1 MYFVNMECFKQRALL
16 SACHNGLLT
25 FSLGEQNYALDIIKV
40 QEIRGFEPV
49 TQLANLPDHIK
60 GVINLRGS
68 IVPIVDLRIKL
79 GLTTVNYLATTV
91 VVILSLVD
99 RLIGIVVDAVSD
111 AMEITPEQIKP
122 PPEFG
127 ARIDIR
133 YLLGMVTLDERMVAL
148 VDIETLLVSNETQIL
163 ESIPA

>member
-1 MYFVNMECFKQRALL
+1 MEYFKQRALL

-79 GLTTVNYLATTV
+79 GLTTVNYSATTV

-111 AMEITPEQIKP
+111 VMEITPEQIKP

-133 YLLGMVTLDERMVAL
+133 YLLGMVTLNEHMVAL
-148 VDIETLLVSNETQIL
+148 VDIETLLVSDETQIL

>member
-1 MYFVNMECFKQRALL
+1 MNIEILQQRALL

-40 QEIRGFEPV
+40 QEIRGYEPV
-49 TQLANLPDHIK
+49 TQLANLPGYIK

-79 GLTTVNYLATTV
+79 GLTTANYSATTV
-91 VVILSLVD
+91 VVILSLAE

-111 AMEITPEQIKP
+111 VMEITQEQIKP
-122 PPEFG
+122 PPELG
-127 ARIDIR
+127 SRIDIR
-133 YLLGMVTLDERMVAL
+133 YLLGMVTFDERMVAL
-148 VDIETLLVSNETQIL
+148 VDIESLLMSDELQHL
-163 ESIPA
+163 ECIPA

>member
-1 MYFVNMECFKQRALL
+1 MNMESLQQRALL

-79 GLTTVNYLATTV
+79 GLITANYSATTV
-91 VVILSLVD
+91 VVILSLAD

-111 AMEITPEQIKP
+111 VMEITPEQIKP
-122 PPEFG
+122 PPELG
-127 ARIDIR
+127 ASIDIR

-148 VDIETLLVSNETQIL
+148 VDIESLLMSDELQRL
-163 ESIPA
+163 ECIPA